1 MAAPAAAAP
10 RGLVDRMART
20 WAAPR
25 AVVRREID
33 AADEAR
39 LLFYAVA
46 ASALGALGLIGAQAL
61 NPAPGVAADFNR
73 WVVTQTVVGLFFR
86 PLGLYGAAALMA
98 LVCRRL
104 GGRGGWR
111 DTRAAVFWT
120 ALVAAPAGV
129 ALAVLGAAATGIG
142 HAPAAVAAAGTA
154 AGSAL
159 WAVLLAPA
167 LAEAHGLP
175 LRGVAGAF
183 VGLAALIVLASLAA

>member
-1 MAAPAAAAP
+1 MTAPAAAAP
-10 RGLVDRMART
+10 GGLVDRMART

-25 AVVRREID
+25 SAARREID
-33 AADEAR
+33 TADEAR
-39 LLFYAVA
+39 LLFYAVS
-46 ASALGALGLIGAQAL
+46 ASVLGALGLIGAQAL
-61 NPAPGVAADFNR
+61 NPAPGVAADFR
-73 WVVTQTVVGLFFR
+73 QWVVTQTAVGLFFR
-86 PLGLYGAAALMA
+86 PLGLYAAAALMA
-98 LVCRRL
+98 LVCRRF

-111 DTRAAVFWT
+111 DTRAAAFWT

-129 ALAVLGAAATGIG
+129 AFAVAGAAATGLG

-159 WAVLLAPA
+159 WAALLAPA

-183 VGLAALIVLASLAA
+183 ALLAALAVLASLAS